1 MKMIDSI
8 LNAGF
13 SEADISPRDS
23 QFLFGYPHVKRYS
36 TGVHDPL
43 LSSAFYVA
51 NNKTDILL
59 IANDVIFVPRD
70 VVCSARE
77 KIAKQ
82 TGIRAEHILISAT
95 HTHSAPMTV
104 DHASNAD
111 DAAVPKTDPAYLRV
125 LEEGIVSAGTG
136 AYKARSKAEIAFVHA
151 DSTGVGTNRRDP
163 KNGPAHHDVPVIT
176 VRNPDTQKMLGMM
189 LVGSMHPTV
198 LHEDSTLVTADFPG
212 FARKY
217 LKDRY
222 NGCPIVYH
230 TGPCGNLSP
239 RHVTSENTFKEAE
252 RLGTIMGSAVDRALA
267 HAEFTDTIALTSATG
282 WITPVKRI
290 FPSVAEAD
298 RHVKAADQRFGE
310 LKKNG
315 TPQEARGAEVD
326 MFGAHETLT
335 LAKAEAS
342 GELDKFRQA
351 RTPAEVQSVKIGPF
365 FFAAWPCEVFVEYA
379 LDLKQADKNAF
390 VISMANGELQ
400 GYIVTEAAAAEGGY
414 EASNALF
421 APETGKR
428 LVAESLRLFNICF
441 G

>member
-1 MKMIDSI
+1 MSKDADLGYFTNSYGVFKNDGHG
-8 LNAGF
+8 NADQGNGAF
-13 SEADISPRDS
+13 LQQTGMSAQDF
-23 QFLFGYPHVKRYS
+23 QFLSGMKAKGKLVIVEFNALAPPTSPQIRSSFESLYGIKWTGWIGRYFDS
-36 TGVHDPL
+36 FDSSKNKELPAWLIKDYRAQHKGVWP
-43 LSSAFYVA
+43 F
-51 NNKTDILL
+51 K
-59 IANDVIFVPRD
+59 
-70 VVCSARE
+70 
-77 KIAKQ
+77 K
-82 TGIRAEHILISAT
+82 G
-95 HTHSAPMTV
+95 
-104 DHASNAD
+104 
-111 DAAVPKTDPAYLRV
+111 
-125 LEEGIVSAGTG
+125 G
-136 AYKARSKAEIAFVHA
+136 IAFVHA

-267 HAEFTDTIALTSATG
+267 HAEFTDTIALASATG

-342 GELDKFRQA
+342 GVLDKFRQA

-379 LDLKQADKNAF
+379 WDLKQADKNAF